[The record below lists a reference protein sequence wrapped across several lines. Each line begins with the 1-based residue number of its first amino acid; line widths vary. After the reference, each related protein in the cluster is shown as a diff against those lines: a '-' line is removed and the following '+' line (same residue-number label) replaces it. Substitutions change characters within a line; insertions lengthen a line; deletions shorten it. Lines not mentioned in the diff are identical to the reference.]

1 MTMPTSRLNAED
13 PAAMPAPPPPDHPPD
28 AELARRWR
36 DLGDRDAYTRLVQ
49 RHLDPIHRY
58 LRARSGNDSDTAD
71 LCQEVFLEVCLKIT
85 NFNPRYPFT
94 AWLYTIARH
103 KLIDHFRRH
112 RPAEPFEPSL
122 HGTADTTAPSD
133 AIEHREN
140 AREAW
145 ARVFRLLPENHA
157 TALWLRVQGG
167 MSMAAIANHLD
178 TTENNVKVM
187 LFRAR
192 QKLAR
197 EWHTNESE
205 PAELPS

>member
-1 MTMPTSRLNAED
+1 MPPSLLNAED
-13 PAAMPAPPPPDHPPD
+13 PATMPAPPTPDDPPD

-36 DLGDRDAYTRLVQ
+36 DHGDRDAYTRLVQ
-49 RHLDPIHRY
+49 RHLDAIHRY
-58 LRARSGNDSDTAD
+58 LRVRCGNASDTAD
-71 LCQEVFLEVCLKIT
+71 LCQEVFLEVCVKIA
-85 NFNPRYPFT
+85 NFNPQYPFT
-94 AWLYTIARH
+94 AWLFTIARH

-112 RPAEPFEPSL
+112 RPHEHYQPAL
-122 HGTADTTAPSD
+122 HGDADTTAPSD

-145 ARVFRLLPENHA
+145 SRVFHLLPENHA
-157 TALWLRVQGG
+157 NALWMRVQGG
-167 MSMAAIANHLD
+167 MSLARIATHLD

-197 EWHTNESE
+197 EWHTCESK
-205 PAELPS
+205 PADIPS